1 MKVKLAEIEGAHVAF
16 YLSGGGPCHCF
27 DRGGGNP
34 RFRESISV
42 RPESGKAKAR
52 FSGLSDMAVGY
63 HLAAGGSGCDC
74 GSCLPRE

>member
-16 YLSGGGPCHCF
+16 YRSGGRPCHCF

-42 RPESGKAKAR
+42 SPETA
-52 FSGLSDMAVGY
+52 LVDMAVGY
-63 HLAAGGSGCDC
+63 HMAADGSGCDC
-74 GSCLPRE
+74 ASCSPAVT